1 MWRFRHIWHN
11 RQLSHFGDIARYG
24 ENANSSIW
32 RYRHI
37 WRKCQVL
44 ELAISPVSRYVYYFR
59 SSTFAGTRRTQ
70 RDIPPYSPYTD
81 GHFEGR
87 TTKIVCCVFE
97 KINFKVKDQNSL
109 NQKLITFP
117 SIYSTD
123 TMISKS
129 KRNKGNLQIK
139 TKRLGYQRSNSDDYN
154 KQNRRIFIKTFS
166 INET

>member
-1 MWRFRHIWHN
+1 MAISPYMAEMPS
-11 RQLSHFGDIARYG
+11 LGVGDIASLTLCLLFSFQHIRRY
-24 ENANSSIW
+24 EAHLE
-32 RYRHI
+32 RY
-37 WRKCQVL
+37 
-44 ELAISPVSRYVYYFR
+44 
-59 SSTFAGTRRTQ
+59 TT
-70 RDIPPYSPYTD
+70 PYSPYTD